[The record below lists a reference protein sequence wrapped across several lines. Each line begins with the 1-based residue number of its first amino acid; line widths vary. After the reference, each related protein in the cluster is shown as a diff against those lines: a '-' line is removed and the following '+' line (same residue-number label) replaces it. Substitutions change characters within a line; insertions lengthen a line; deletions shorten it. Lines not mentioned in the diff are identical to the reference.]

1 MKTLTKLSLFAA
13 SVATGFFS
21 AGMAPSV
28 LAGPEQL
35 PDHSKDKVQM
45 VEQQAV
51 CDPRWY
57 ISLGG
62 SVDFQLGEFSNGFS
76 EFGLGGEELD
86 IESYDWDDVYD
97 TAWNIQGEVGYALTN
112 HIELFASFR
121 YTQASSDS
129 VRETALFIPGL
140 GDLDFVGKWDDYE
153 SWGGELGLRY
163 FFLGKQSR
171 FRPYISISGGATHV
185 DDIGLRIETADFPFG
200 PDFTVYDGDFYDSTI
215 VGTAAALLGV
225 EFAVVPCKFFIG
237 ADVGVRWQSELDA
250 DDSDFEGVIPIGI
263 PAGRPAGEG
272 NGDGFGLIDI
282 SALHPLND
290 SDSEH
295 FSIPV
300 TIYAK
305 FRF

>member
-1 MKTLTKLSLFAA
+1 MKTLTKLSLFVA
-13 SVATGFFS
+13 SLATAFFS
-21 AGMAPSV
+21 GGIPTSI
-28 LAGPEQL
+28 LAGPEPL

-45 VEQQAV
+45 IEEKV

-62 SVDFQLGEFSNGFS
+62 SVDFQLGEFSNGLH
-76 EFGLGGEELD
+76 EFGPFGDEID
-86 IESYDWDDVYD
+86 IESYDWDDIYD
-97 TAWNIQGEVGYALTN
+97 IAWNIQGEFGYVLTN
-112 HIELFASFR
+112 HIELFATFR

-129 VRETALFIPGL
+129 VRETALFVPGL
-140 GDLDFVGKWDDYE
+140 GDLDFVGEFDDYE

-171 FRPYISISGGATHV
+171 FRPYVSISGGASCV
-185 DDIGLRIETADFPFG
+185 DDIGLHIETADFPLG
-200 PDFTVYDGDFYDSTI
+200 PDFTIYDGDFYDSTI

-237 ADVGVRWQSELDA
+237 ADVGVRWQSELDG
-250 DDSDFEGVIPIGI
+250 DDSDFESFAGA

-272 NGDGFGLIDI
+272 NGNGAFLFDTSL
-282 SALHPLND
+282 LHPLND

-305 FRF
+305 IRF